1 MPDTENKRLAILDEL
16 DDYNTAPEAD
26 SLMLGILKEQEGEH
40 RKLGGERE
48 SLEHPAT
55 QAADDT
61 IPGEAAKE
69 ADDRYLPLNTSIQEM
84 HKELNGKFEN
94 RFSGLEHSIQSLA
107 NTMSQGQQRQQPQQE
122 QYDPDMPITAQHMTV
137 LAQRQEQT
145 YQMGLQAYKTNIATR
160 AHLEYMRFKNTHPDF
175 QFDPAQI
182 DFAVESM
189 ARDGKL
195 QELAGA
201 NWRGQFEQMYAPQR
215 DSRYDTQQKEVE
227 RLTKELEA
235 LKKSAAR
242 SAPSPLPVSPSTGR
256 SSRGPAAIST
266 PLQSSNDDG
275 ILGLKSFRQKGNF
288 KGFAKDLKSMM
299 KREA

>member
-16 DDYNTAPEAD
+16 DQFNTAPEAD

-40 RKLGGERE
+40 RKL
-48 SLEHPAT
+48 SLEHEA
-55 QAADDT
+55 
-61 IPGEAAKE
+61 PGVLEAAAE
-69 ADDRYLPLNTSIQEM
+69 AETELKAGKGDDDHYLPLNTSIQD
-84 HKELNGKFEN
+84 LNSRFEN
-94 RFSGLEHSIQSLA
+94 RFSGLERSFQSLA
-107 NTMSQGQQRQQPQQE
+107 TSISSQTQQRQQPQQE
-122 QYDPDMPITAQHMTV
+122 QYDPDMPVTAQHMQT

-160 AHLEYMRFKNTHPDF
+160 AHLEYMRFKQTHPDF

-182 DFAVESM
+182 DFAVDSM

-215 DSRYDTQQKEVE
+215 DTRYDVQAKEVE

-242 SAPSPLPVSPSTGR
+242 SAPPPQSVSPSTGR
-256 SSRGPAAIST
+256 SSRGPAAIAT
-266 PLQSSNDDG
+266 PLQSNNGDG

-288 KGFAKDLKSMM
+288 KGFAKDLKSMIN
-299 KREA
+299 RSA